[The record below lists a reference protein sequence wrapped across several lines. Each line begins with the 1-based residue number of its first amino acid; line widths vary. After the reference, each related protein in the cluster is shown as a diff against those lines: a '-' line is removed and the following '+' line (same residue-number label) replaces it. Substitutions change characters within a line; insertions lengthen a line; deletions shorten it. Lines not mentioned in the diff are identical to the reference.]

1 MEEARKTP
9 QAQLMAATNEAAS
22 DINVGDM
29 EAQIEASLKAQ
40 MGAGASKADILQS
53 MGQTDSTNVELPAP
67 PVADA

>member
-22 DINVGDM
+22 SINVGDM
-29 EAQIEASLKAQ
+29 EAEIEASLKAQ

-53 MGQTDSTNVELPAP
+53 MG
-67 PVADA
+67 